1 MEKGKRVFVLGGAGG
16 IGAAG
21 VRAMVAAGW
30 RVAVADR
37 EPVPPELGAV
47 LTIVADA
54 TDAGQIESAVTR
66 AAEALGGLDA
76 AWSHA
81 GVQVVGTVESVDLE
95 RLDLSWAINVRA
107 HALVARSVIP
117 HLRAAGGGAILF
129 TASNSGVIVEPST
142 LAYNTTKAALVAMMR
157 QIALDYAAE
166 RIRVNAL
173 CPGWVDTPF
182 NAPAWSQLGG
192 REGFLA
198 RMPELV
204 PIGRMA
210 DAEEIGR
217 LAAFLLSDAASYIT
231 GQAIVADGGETLRS
245 GASR

>member
-1 MEKGKRVFVLGGAGG
+1 MASGKRVFVLGGAGG

-21 VRAMVAAGW
+21 VRAMVEAGW
-30 RVAVADR
+30 RIVVADR
-37 EPVPPELGAV
+37 VVVPPDLGAE
-47 LTIVADA
+47 LTLRADA
-54 TDAGQIESAVTR
+54 ADAGQVESAI
-66 AAEALGGLDA
+66 AAAAGALGGLDA

-95 RLDLSWAINVRA
+95 RLDFSWAINVRA

-117 HLRAAGGGAILF
+117 HLRAAGGGALLF

-142 LAYNTTKAALVAMMR
+142 LAYNTTKAALVAMTR
-157 QIALDYAAE
+157 QIALDYAPE

-182 NAPAWSQLGG
+182 NSPAWGQMGG
-192 REGFLA
+192 RDGFLA

-204 PIGRMA
+204 PIGRVA

-217 LAAFLLSDAASYIT
+217 LAAFLLSDAAGYIT
-231 GQAIVADGGETLRS
+231 GQALVADGGETLRS